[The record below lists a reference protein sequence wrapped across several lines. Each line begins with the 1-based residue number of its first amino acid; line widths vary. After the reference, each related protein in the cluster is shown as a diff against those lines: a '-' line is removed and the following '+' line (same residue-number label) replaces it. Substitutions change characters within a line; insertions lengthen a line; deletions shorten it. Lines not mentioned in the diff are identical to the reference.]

1 METLLP
7 EYLLRDKLFKSKDVI
22 VGLKYFGASFDKIK
36 TNTPNRAKA
45 IILGYKA
52 WKLGLNETQL
62 RSIINR
68 KIEDKELIDI
78 LEYREKK
85 SIRS

>member
-36 TNTPNRAKA
+36 TKS
-45 IILGYKA
+45 
-52 WKLGLNETQL
+52 NE
-62 RSIINR
+62 S
-68 KIEDKELIDI
+68 
-78 LEYREKK
+78 
-85 SIRS
+85 